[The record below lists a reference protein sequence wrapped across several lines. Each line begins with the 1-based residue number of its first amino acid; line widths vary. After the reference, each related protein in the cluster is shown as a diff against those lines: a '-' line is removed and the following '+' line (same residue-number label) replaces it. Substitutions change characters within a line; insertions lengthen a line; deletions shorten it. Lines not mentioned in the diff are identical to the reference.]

1 MLTSLFLLFIEYHS
15 DHLNMVA
22 LPLYV
27 WFYTSQ
33 FNSRSISLGHFVR
46 FMSQLITFAIKMK
59 NFLGA

>member
-22 LPLYV
+22 LLLYV

-59 NFLGA
+59 NFLDA